1 MIDKI
6 ILEACVESFQEALK
20 AESLGANRIELC
32 AELNVGGTTPS
43 YSLLQSVMKEL
54 NIPVMVMIRPRGGN
68 FVYDTMEL
76 KTMKQSI
83 DICKS
88 LGVMGVV
95 FGLLDDQNNIDIEKT
110 KNLTEYAA
118 PLEVTF
124 HKAIDETNDLTRA
137 VMDLKQV
144 KGITRILTSG
154 GKPTA
159 LEGADQINEMIR
171 IAGDF
176 CKILAAGSITNKN
189 LNKMSKMLLTDEFH
203 GRKIVGELN

>member
-1 MIDKI
+1 
-6 ILEACVESFQEALK
+6 
-20 AESLGANRIELC
+20 
-32 AELNVGGTTPS
+32 
-43 YSLLQSVMKEL
+43 
-54 NIPVMVMIRPRGGN
+54 
-68 FVYDTMEL
+68 
-76 KTMKQSI
+76 
-83 DICKS
+83 
-88 LGVMGVV
+88 MGVV

-137 VMDLKQV
+137 VMDLKQI

-159 LEGADQINEMIR
+159 LEGVDHINEMIR
-171 IAGDF
+171 TAGDF
-176 CKILAAGSITNKN
+176 CKILAAGRITNKN
-189 LNKMSKMLLTDEFH
+189 LNKMSEMLLTDEFH

>member
-6 ILEACVESFQEALK
+6 VLEACVESFQEAMK

-43 YSLLQSVMKEL
+43 YALLQSVMNEL

-110 KNLTEYAA
+110 RHLTEYAA

-137 VMDLKQV
+137 VMDLKQI
-144 KGITRILTSG
+144 KGISRILTSG

-171 IAGDF
+171 TAGDF
-176 CKILAAGSITNKN
+176 YKILAAGRITNKN
-189 LNKMSKMLLTDEFH
+189 LNKMSEILLTDEFH